1 MVRLMLG
8 SYDSQQCFQ
17 LACTIRQGVK
27 QFCETTAHDEKC
39 MDCQY
44 RRSCL
49 DLLHAADYADE
60 QGKAKANSK

>member
-8 SYDSQQCFQ
+8 SYNSQQCFQ

-44 RRSCL
+44 SRSCL
-49 DLLHAADYADE
+49 ELLSAADYADE
-60 QGKAKANSK
+60 QGKVKAVSK